1 MVVTYS
7 FGFMKT
13 LFIFLSFSLALSAW
27 AAQFTRSCAVNLGPV
42 NEALIWRDGKSMAIY
57 HGPKTADTLLLTHH
71 RRDVTAAALGNI
83 GKATAVIASTA
94 EEELFSKT
102 REHWEAFWK
111 KRFHYYTQQSTKI
124 LVKPVKVSR
133 GVKDG
138 DVIAWQDLKIKVLAT
153 PGFTRGAV
161 SYIAKIDEKT
171 IAFTGDLIYGDG
183 KIFDLYSFQ
192 DAIPKA
198 KVGGYHGYAARLA
211 DLISSLRNIKE
222 TNPDLIVPARG
233 PVIRNPVQAIDK
245 LIARVQALYK
255 NYLSTNA
262 LHWYFKEERMRI
274 CGEQVLGK
282 DAKIELM
289 PYCLHV
295 DTPEW
300 IIQFSTSRIIVA
312 DNGHGFLLD
321 CGGQRQFDY
330 VKDLVA
336 KGLVKQI
343 DGIFVTHTH
352 DDHSQ
357 MVQAAAKEFQ
367 CPVYATTEYEDVLEN
382 PGNYLM
388 PGLTENAVPDVRGM
402 KDGET
407 MRWHEYE
414 FTFRFYP
421 GQMFYHGAL
430 LVKRPKEKPVFF
442 IGDSFAPSGIDD
454 YCLLNRNLVHPDT
467 GYPRCFKIIRKLP
480 KNTWLINEHVPHVFR
495 FSNKELTY
503 LETRYAARTKI
514 LRDLFPWDDPN
525 YGIDERWA
533 TFYPYGNHFKPGE
546 TREIEVR
553 ISNHSP
559 TKRTFKVTPRDHRGA
574 KVLSGPQSITLASRA
589 DGAVKVIIQ
598 APKEKGVY
606 VITADIDSKGMHFRD
621 WVETIIEVR

>member
-1 MVVTYS
+1 MRYVL
-7 FGFMKT
+7 T
-13 LFIFLSFSLALSAW
+13 LLMSLSTVRADVIH
-27 AAQFTRSCAVNLGPV
+27 RDLGHA
-42 NEALIWRDGKSMAIY
+42 NEFEINANG
-57 HGPKTADTLLLTHH
+57 KTASVYASQANSTRVFLTHH
-71 RRDVTAAALGNI
+71 RRDLYSKLSGR
-83 GKATAVIASTA
+83 VIAPLA
-94 EEELFSKT
+94 EREYFEKT
-102 REHWEAFWK
+102 REYWTGMAT

-124 LVKPVKVSR
+124 LVEPIKVER
-133 GVKDG
+133 WVKDG
-138 DVIAWQDLKIKVLAT
+138 DEIVWEGLRFEVLDT
-153 PGFTRGAV
+153 PGFTRGSV
-161 SYIAKIDEKT
+161 SYLATIDGKRV
-171 IAFTGDLIYGDG
+171 AFTGDLIYGDG

-192 DAIPKA
+192 DAIPEA
-198 KVGGYHGYAARLA
+198 RVGGYHGYAARLA
-211 DLISSLRNIKE
+211 DLVSSLRKIKE
-222 TNPDLIVPARG
+222 AKPDVIYPARG
-233 PVIRNPVQAIDK
+233 PIVTSPEKAIDK
-245 LIARVQALYK
+245 LINRVQALYR

-262 LHWYFKEERMRI
+262 LNWYFKEERMRI
-274 CGEQVLGK
+274 CGERVLGK
-282 DAKIELM
+282 GAKIELM

-300 IIQFSTSRIIVA
+300 ILQFSTSRIIMA

-357 MVQAAAKEFQ
+357 MVKAAAAEFK

-382 PGNYLM
+382 PGHYFM
-388 PGLTENAVPDVRGM
+388 PGLTENAIEDVKGM

-407 MRWHEYE
+407 MKWHEYE

-430 LVKRPKEKPVFF
+430 LVKRPKEKLVFF

-454 YCLLNRNLVHPDT
+454 YCLLNRNLVHPDA
-467 GYPRCFKIIRKLP
+467 GYGRCFKIIRQLP
-480 KNTWLINEHVPHVFR
+480 KDTWLINEHVPHVFR
-495 FSNKELTY
+495 FSDKELTY

-514 LRDLFPWDDPN
+514 LRELFPWDDPN

-533 TFYPYGNHFKPGE
+533 TFYPYGNNFKPGE
-546 TREIEVR
+546 TREVEVR
-553 ISNHSP
+553 LSNHSP
-559 TKRTFKVTPRDHRGA
+559 IQRIFKVTPRDHRGA
-574 KVLSGPQSITLASRA
+574 KVLSGPQSVTIASRG
-589 DGAVKVIIQ
+589 DGAVKVKIR

-606 VITADIDSKGMHFRD
+606 VITADIDSKDMHFRD
-621 WVETIIEVR
+621 WIETIIEVK